1 MLESYPFGNVE
12 AGVLRYE
19 HDTDYYDYILN
30 NPTLSLADI
39 PFSEILP
46 AKYETS
52 LNIPEPSLILTEAYI
67 EEDNLHLGF
76 STSHPEIE
84 LDGSLEIHSAL
95 GGDPLKRNCQLESGR
110 SSVDSRQR
118 SFKVL

>member
-46 AKYETS
+46 AKSETS

-76 STSHPEIE
+76 VQVT
-84 LDGSLEIHSAL
+84 
-95 GGDPLKRNCQLESGR
+95 LKSN
-110 SSVDSRQR
+110 
-118 SFKVL
+118 